1 MKKNIITNLIICA
14 LILGGTM
21 SFNEAQASKTIKA
34 DVQAIRIPAGTSLNL
49 EFLDTNSTRTAAVG
63 DEFSAMLKTDKIV
76 NGQIALPAGSVIRGT
91 FDRIVPAKRLSKS
104 ALIYLSFDHVVTP
117 TGRQI
122 PLNAGLYN
130 YPQLTVDGGVYQ
142 NGNYGYAIRQNW
154 ENTKKI
160 VKKSIDWGKNTG
172 ENMQYV
178 CVPIAAAGSV
188 IGGAAYYVGDSVA
201 DIFRKG
207 NDVTLNQ
214 GQIFQIML
222 TQPLDIPLH

>member
-1 MKKNIITNLIICA
+1 MRKNIITTAIVSS
-14 LILGGTM
+14 LILAGVAV
-21 SFNEAQASKTIKA
+21 FNPAQAAKTIKA

-49 EFLDTNSTRTAAVG
+49 EFLDTNSTRTASVG

-104 ALIYLSFDHVVTP
+104 AIIYLSFDHVVTP

-122 PLNAGLYN
+122 PINAGLYN
-130 YPQLTVDGGVYQ
+130 YAQLTIDGGIYQ

-154 ENTKKI
+154 EKTKKI
-160 VKKSIDWGKNTG
+160 VKNSIEWGKGTG
-172 ENMQYV
+172 ENLQYV
-178 CVPIAAAGSV
+178 CVPLGAVGGAF
-188 IGGAAYYVGDSVA
+188 GGAAYYVVDSIA
-201 DIFRKG
+201 DLYRKG
-207 NDVTLNQ
+207 NDVTLHQ